1 MSEETT
7 SVQGEL
13 PTTELVVPQTTIRA
27 AIAWGIINVSDE
39 LIYWFLLGIGAI
51 AMISGRDVR
60 CGGQFPIQTAPLSL
74 TRWIQLSHTC

>member
-51 AMISGRDVR
+51 AMISGRDVPEWYV
-60 CGGQFPIQTAPLSL
+60 GVMLAILADLLKKKFHSEE
-74 TRWIQLSHTC
+74 